1 MTSVPHQR
9 PELGSY
15 DHILVCMS
23 GKDSLASLLHIR
35 DAGVDPHR
43 IELHHHLVDGPD
55 QPFMDWPVS
64 APYLHALAAAFD
76 VPLYNSWREGGL
88 LREMLRDGDATAPV
102 TFETPLGRG
111 TVGGAG
117 KPGTRLRFPQVSADL
132 STRFC
137 SPVTKI
143 DVLAA
148 SIRNQDRFLGR
159 RLLVVTGERAEESRA
174 RAGYAPFEPHRTDT
188 RRGSRRRRHADHWR
202 PVLG

>member
-1 MTSVPHQR
+1 MTGALNHG

-23 GKDSLASLLHIR
+23 GKDSLASLLHIL
-35 DAGVDPHR
+35 DARVDPCR

-64 APYLHALAAAFD
+64 APYLGALAEAFR

-102 TFETPLGRG
+102 TFETPLGQR

-159 RLLVVTGERAEESRA
+159 RLLVVTGERAE
-174 RAGYAPFEPHRTDT
+174 
-188 RRGSRRRRHADHWR
+188 
-202 PVLG
+202 